1 MKIDVCFTPALYPFY
16 HTADAVVVVVDIFRA
31 TTTMCAAFENG
42 VQSMRPVA
50 TLGEARAYKWQGWL
64 VGAERNVKRCE
75 FADFGNSP
83 FDYPTDKVLD
93 KKNIFTT
100 TNGTRAITTASEAYR
115 VAVGAFSNLAA
126 VTKYC
131 LHHKHNV
138 IVLCAGYNDR
148 FNIEDSLFGGALVS
162 SLLETGEFETGS
174 DAAVVAYE
182 MWQSQ
187 KDDMIGFINR
197 SEHIWR
203 LRANGLEDSVPFC
216 LTLNTTQKVPE
227 LVMLGGVLELFPASF

>member
-1 MKIDVCFTPALYPFY
+1 M
-16 HTADAVVVVVDIFRA
+16 
-31 TTTMCAAFENG
+31 
-42 VQSMRPVA
+42 
-50 TLGEARAYKWQGWL
+50 
-64 VGAERNVKRCE
+64 
-75 FADFGNSP
+75 
-83 FDYPTDKVLD
+83 
-93 KKNIFTT
+93 
-100 TNGTRAITTASEAYR
+100 
-115 VAVGAFSNLAA
+115 AVGAFSNLAA